1 VKGVLVHSLSRIAI
15 VILALAGAQP
25 AAAATKVV
33 AVNAKA
39 VKPLTLSSVQD
50 LDLGTLV
57 LGPGSWANAT
67 IGISRAGV
75 FTCAS
80 ANVTCSGATRTAAY
94 TVSGSNNETV
104 RVTAP
109 NVTLTN
115 QSNPSQTLTLAI
127 DGPVTVTLDNGG
139 KKGTDFSLG
148 GSITVGPATQG
159 GTYTG
164 TLNVTVDY

>member
-1 VKGVLVHSLSRIAI
+1 VRSLSRFRFLVLAP
-15 VILALAGAQP
+15 LAALASVAQP
-25 AAAATKVV
+25 ALGASKVV
-33 AVNAKA
+33 PVNAKA

-57 LGPGSWANAT
+57 LGPGTWPNAT

-80 ANVTCSGATRTAAY
+80 ATVTCSGATQAATY
-94 TVSGSNNETV
+94 SVSGSNNEIV
-104 RVTAP
+104 RITAP

-127 DGPVTVTLDNGG
+127 DAPGTVTLDNGG

-148 GSITVGPATQG
+148 GSITVGPATSG
-159 GTYTG
+159 GVYAG
-164 TLNVTVDY
+164 TFNVTVDY